1 MIEEEEE
8 HTYTPNGAFK
18 NVNAPYSNKTS
29 R

>member
-8 HTYTPNGAFK
+8 HTHKPYGAFK

-29 R
+29 G